1 MRKIT
6 TLLLLTVV
14 GLVLAMA
21 CGGEGTRPSR
31 LAFHYDAYGNRSI
44 YTSNPARSNPTSL
57 PPRLPPARPN
67 LTPLPAGLP
76 WDGFPAWSPDGGR
89 IAFYSAN
96 DLQRDIYVARA
107 DGSGLA
113 NLTDDPAEDALP
125 AWSPDGARIAFYSD
139 RDGNGA

>member
-21 CGGEGTRPSR
+21 CGGEGTHPSR
-31 LAFHYDAYGNRSI
+31 LAFYHDAYGNRNI
-44 YTSNPARSNPTSL
+44 YTSNPAGS
-57 PPRLPPARPN
+57 N
-67 LTPLPAGLP
+67 LTFLTPTLPSE
-76 WDGFPAWSPDGGR
+76 GFPSSPPTAPR
-89 IAFYSAN
+89 PTFFAP
-96 DLQRDIYVARA
+96 RA

-113 NLTDDPAEDALP
+113 NLTDDPAEDAIP

-139 RDGNGA
+139 R